1 MDCRMSVRK
10 LVTFLD
16 KCGRIPINGGFETMI
31 GMALILVL
39 KYLFDDCLMM
49 YFYSK
54 VLGRRYALKVTIFF
68 TFVWWLTQDF
78 SKILVFLEIG
88 FVWVDALQAISL
100 LLCFLFAICL
110 FKNTLGKRILA
121 SVWVCSL
128 LVALELLSYIPG
140 TILAGNF
147 AIMDPDSS
155 FTMWVILI
163 QSPFEVIGVLL
174 SIRLWKWIERIEWR
188 ANVQQLMWVILPL
201 SQMCFL
207 LHASIY
213 YSLDSMHIPI
223 RIYVGLL
230 IGIIADGYG
239 CYLFIRSNKKE
250 KAEKELKHL
259 KAQYELE
266 RVRYEELMKT
276 EEEIQKLRHDYANYC
291 MTIKNM

>member
-1 MDCRMSVRK
+1 MV
-10 LVTFLD
+10 
-16 KCGRIPINGGFETMI
+16 
-31 GMALILVL
+31 LVL
-39 KYLFDDCLMM
+39 KYLFDDFLMM

-54 VLGRRYALKVTIFF
+54 VLGRRYSLKVTIAC
-68 TFVWWLTQDF
+68 TLTWWLLQDI
-78 SKILVFLEIG
+78 SKIFVFLGIG
-88 FVWVDALQAISL
+88 FVLVDMLQAISL
-100 LLCFLFAICL
+100 LLWFLYAICV

-128 LVALELLSYIPG
+128 LVILELISYIPG

-147 AIMDPDSS
+147 AIMDSDSS
-155 FTMWVILI
+155 FTFWVILI

-174 SIRLWKWIERIEWR
+174 SIKLWKWIERVEWR
-188 ANVQQLMWVILPL
+188 ANYQQLMWVIFPI

-207 LHASIY
+207 LHAGIGHSMNNAYVPVIMYIGMFLGIVADIY
-213 YSLDSMHIPI
+213 ACH
-223 RIYVGLL
+223 
-230 IGIIADGYG
+230 
-239 CYLFIRSNKKE
+239 LFMKSNQKE

-276 EEEIQKLRHDYANYC
+276 EEEMQKIRHDYANYC